1 MIEFG
6 MNGEFQLDSWLEDEL
21 DFELGS
27 ESTILVSIQNT
38 VLGVLK

>member
-6 MNGEFQLDSWLEDEL
+6 MNGEFQLDSRLEDEL

-27 ESTILVSIQNT
+27 ESTILASIQNT